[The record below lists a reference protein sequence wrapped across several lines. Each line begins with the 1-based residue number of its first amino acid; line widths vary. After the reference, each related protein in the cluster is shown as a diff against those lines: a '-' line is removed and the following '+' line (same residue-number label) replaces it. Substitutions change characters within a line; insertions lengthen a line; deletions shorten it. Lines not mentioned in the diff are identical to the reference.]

1 MKLEWFGALASIA
14 AVVAVFAGPAPAL
27 AGATP
32 THVAA
37 HRSKLRT
44 HRRVRSNVRY
54 YLALGDSLSQ
64 GVQPNATGQS
74 LETSQ
79 GYAND
84 LYARY
89 RTQVRGL
96 RLVQFGCPGDSTA
109 SMLTGVGNSANA
121 RLFRCDR
128 AHGSQLAAAEAFLK
142 AHRGA
147 VALVTIDIGANDVDG
162 CVSQPTAVTA
172 CVGAGETAITQNTPL
187 ILRGIKRAAG
197 PGSVLAA
204 MNLYDPILAYD
215 LQPTSPLYTLGN
227 SSLLLAKGVNTAIA
241 TADAAAGFKTADVE
255 RAFDTYDLTLTAYNG
270 TTVQKDVLE
279 VCTLTWACAPPPQGP
294 NIHANAMG
302 YGLIASAFE
311 SVIGRLR

>member
-1 MKLEWFGALASIA
+1 MKFRKLGALASM
-14 AVVAVFAGPAPAL
+14 AVIFAVFAGTALALVGRAPAR
-27 AGATP
+27 
-32 THVAA
+32 VAS
-37 HRSKLRT
+37 HHNKPRG
-44 HRRVRSNVRY
+44 HRRVHSNVRY

-74 LETSQ
+74 VETNQ

-84 LYARY
+84 LFAHY
-89 RTQVRGL
+89 RAQVRGL
-96 RLVQFGCPGDSTA
+96 KLVQFGCPGDTTT
-109 SMLTGVGNSANA
+109 SMLTGVGNLPAA
-121 RLFRCDR
+121 QLFHCDR

-162 CVSQPTAVTA
+162 CVNQPAAVIA
-172 CVGAGETAITQNTPL
+172 CVGTGETAITQNTPP

-197 PGSVLAA
+197 PGTVLAA

-215 LQPTSPLYTLGN
+215 LQPTSPLYSLGN

-241 TADAAAGFKTADVE
+241 TADAAVGFKTADVE
-255 RAFDTYDLTLTAYNG
+255 TAFDTYDLTPAPYNG
-270 TTVQKDVLE
+270 TTVQKDVVE
-279 VCTLTWACAPPPQGP
+279 VCTFTWACTPPPQGP
-294 NIHANAMG
+294 NIHANTMG
-302 YGLIASAFE
+302 YALIASAFE